1 MIQCGRLG
9 SKPPQQKLNDKFIKT
24 LCDKYDIVF
33 EYGYVKM
40 KVRWGKVH
48 DHLGMT
54 LDYSVKSQF
63 KITMMYYIKGSMECL
78 DKVEPKAS
86 SIKSSAD
93 PLNLFVFDEDW

>member
-1 MIQCGRLG
+1 MNMRVYLKTDLG
-9 SKPPQQKLNDKFIKT
+9 KWGVI
-24 LCDKYDIVF
+24 
-33 EYGYVKM
+33 
-40 KVRWGKVH
+40 RGKVH
-48 DHLGMT
+48 DYLCMT

-93 PLNLFVFDEDW
+93 PLNLFVFDED